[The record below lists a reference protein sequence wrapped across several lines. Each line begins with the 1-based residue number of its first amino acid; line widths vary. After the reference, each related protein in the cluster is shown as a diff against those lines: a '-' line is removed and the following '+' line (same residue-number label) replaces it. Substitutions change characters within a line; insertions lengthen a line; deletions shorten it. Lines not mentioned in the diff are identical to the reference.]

1 VASPNSKRAR
11 KRRHPDTTPRAV
23 ASARREQRAARVAS
37 SADAQR
43 RAGRRL
49 GSEGERP
56 RGLFGA
62 VPVSEAAI
70 LGGIVAAVVGFVQR
84 STLPLVVGLI
94 VCGLGVMEVVGREH
108 FSGYR
113 SHTALLAAIPAIG
126 LEAAL
131 TTLVGDSTGKR
142 LLLVIIVPVF
152 ALLFWLLH
160 RRFRIA
166 RQARVARSARGTAP
180 PPVS

>member
-1 VASPNSKRAR
+1 MASS
-11 KRRHPDTTPRAV
+11 
-23 ASARREQRAARVAS
+23 RREERAARVAAA
-37 SADAQR
+37 ADTQR

-70 LGGIVAAVVGFVQR
+70 LAGIVAAVVGFVQR
-84 STLPLVVGLI
+84 SPLPLVVGLI
-94 VCGLGVMEVVGREH
+94 ICGLGVMEVVGREH
-108 FSGYR
+108 FTGYR

-126 LEAAL
+126 IEAAL
-131 TTLVGDSTGKR
+131 AALVGHSPGKG
-142 LLLVIIVPVF
+142 LLLVIVVPVF
-152 ALLFWLLH
+152 ALLFWALH

-166 RQARVARSARGTAP
+166 RQARVARAARGTAP
-180 PPVS
+180 PGVS